1 MLDSH
6 KTKMLCKLFAQFFLF
21 QAIFS
26 PTAIT
31 YSQSLTKISDP
42 IENVNS
48 NEIIVTTKSELTV
61 EPRVPES
68 SSGSASEEANDKNK
82 NTSNNK
88 STESNNSVYWI
99 APGLALGAVVLAGIA
114 SGSSGSN
121 NDSGS
126 AEQNITF
133 KSPIRIGDDQ
143 NYNENHTDNF
153 QINSPSGIT
162 YSESFEITG
171 NFSKGTLSYTIAG
184 ATEGNRIYINNHL
197 VGRTCNPG
205 NTAYVV
211 RDCPSIDVTSRL
223 KIGTNVLKIACVLYP
238 GDEVTPYDDI
248 EIYNMRLNTN

>member
-1 MLDSH
+1 
-6 KTKMLCKLFAQFFLF
+6 
-21 QAIFS
+21 
-26 PTAIT
+26 
-31 YSQSLTKISDP
+31 
-42 IENVNS
+42 
-48 NEIIVTTKSELTV
+48 
-61 EPRVPES
+61 
-68 SSGSASEEANDKNK
+68 
-82 NTSNNK
+82 
-88 STESNNSVYWI
+88 VYWI

-114 SGSSGSN
+114 SGSSGSD
-121 NDSGS
+121 NDSRSADQNITGS
-126 AEQNITF
+126 TEQNIAGSTEQNIAGSTEQNITF

-153 QINSPSGIT
+153 QISSPSGIT

-223 KIGTNVLKIACVLYP
+223 KVGTNVLKIACVLYP

-248 EIYNMRLNTN
+248 EIYNMRLNSN